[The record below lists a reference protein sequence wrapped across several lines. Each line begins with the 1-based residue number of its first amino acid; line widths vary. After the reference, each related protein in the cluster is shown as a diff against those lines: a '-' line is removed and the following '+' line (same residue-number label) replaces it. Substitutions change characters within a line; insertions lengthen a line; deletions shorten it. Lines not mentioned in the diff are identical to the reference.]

1 MSFIEKLT
9 QTIEKNQSLLCVG
22 LDPNEKNLPEGDNI
36 QEKLLL
42 WAGNIISQTKGLVC
56 CYKPN
61 MAFFEQFGLE
71 GLEALQ
77 VICRELIPADVPVL
91 LDAKRGDIGSTAEA
105 YARACFDIYGADAVT
120 LSPYLGYDAIKPF
133 TDRADKA
140 VFVLCQTS
148 NPSAKEIQQHGIPTL
163 FEHVAKQSQHWGAA
177 EQVGLV
183 VGATQPEALKR
194 VRELCPDAWILAP
207 GVGAQGGNLRLALEN
222 GLRADGLGMI
232 VPVSRSVMNAEDPKA
247 AAEALRDE
255 INRIRIDVQIKLLDA
270 PKVSRF
276 AELIEGLYDTGS
288 VKFGEFTLASGKK
301 SPVYLDLRRLVSFP
315 WLMKLAVEA
324 YAEQMHNTPCD
335 LIAGVPYAALPI
347 ASVLASQA
355 GIPMIYPRKE
365 VKTHG
370 TGQLVEGVFEAGQ
383 SVTVIED
390 VITSGGSLITA
401 VESLRSL
408 GLKVEH
414 AIVLVDREQG
424 GMEKLAQAGITAHPA
439 LKFSEILEHLLATK
453 KIDKDQYTIV
463 KDYLSHG

>member
-1 MSFIEKLT
+1 MSFTQILK

-36 QEKLLL
+36 QEKLLI
-42 WAGNIISQTKGLVC
+42 WAGNIISQTKDLVC

-61 MAFFEQFGLE
+61 IAFFEQFGLE

-77 VICRELIPADVPVL
+77 TICKELIPAEIPVL

-148 NPSAKEIQQHGIPTL
+148 NPSAKEIQQHGIPAL

-183 VGATQPEALKR
+183 IGATQPEALKR

-255 INRIRIDVQIKLLDA
+255 INRIRIDVQIKLLDE
-270 PKVSRF
+270 PKGARY

-324 YAEQMHNTPCD
+324 YAEQLQHAPCD

-347 ASVLASQA
+347 ASVLASEA
-355 GIPMIYPRKE
+355 GMPMIYPRKE